1 MVKKEDIEALISK
14 ITDKIMDGYHPQKI
28 ILFGSYAYGNPDKDS
43 DIDLFIVKDTPH
55 IRAIDRRLKI
65 RRLLREENRKISISP
80 LVYTSQEVAER
91 LSIGDDFVKEI
102 VGNGKILYAS

>member
-1 MVKKEDIEALISK
+1 MIKKREIEALISK
-14 ITDKIMDGYHPQKI
+14 ITDKIMAGYHPQKI

-43 DIDLFIVKDTPH
+43 DIDLFIVKDTSR

-80 LVYTSQEVAER
+80 LVYTSEEVTKR
-91 LSIGDDFVKEI
+91 LSVVDDFVKEI
-102 VGNGKILYAS
+102 MERGKILYAS